1 MSTGSGA
8 GSARSDWVKIPL
20 MPTGVEHTYKQVV
33 EILGKEVKIPLMPTG
48 VEHAVEYERLIAIFE
63 GENSIDANRR

>member
-1 MSTGSGA
+1 M
-8 GSARSDWVKIPL
+8 